1 MLHLSRSLNTSTSR
15 CLMAGLACGILAA
28 VLNAIY
34 TYFYGNSADLSHG
47 MLLSPVT
54 FFIGIPILFLLAGF
68 ILFEMVEYV
77 KKGRIIFSILFL
89 LLTALATIIALNR
102 YDQGMDGLVAGL
114 IIINGLL
121 ISLLLPYLATHA
133 KLFMDKEEYRESE
146 DV

>member
-28 VLNAIY
+28 VLNAVY
-34 TYFYGNSADLSHG
+34 TYIYGNATNLSHG

-54 FFIGIPILFLLAGF
+54 FFIGVPILFLAAGF
-68 ILFEMVEYV
+68 IFFEMVEYI
-77 KKGRIIFSILFL
+77 KKGRFIFSILFL
-89 LLTALATIIALNR
+89 LLTALATMIVLNM
-102 YDQGMDGLVAGL
+102 YEGAMEGFVAGL

-133 KLFMDKEEYRESE
+133 KLFMDRDEYSESA